1 MAENENET
9 PLGELVSM
17 GETAP
22 DPRSST
28 ESVPA
33 LSVSEVVANYRI
45 GNSTLRKRLAAGE
58 LVGAYKVK
66 AGTGEAW
73 AIPITTLDAAGIVRK
88 PADEMTADLMADP
101 DEQAPDLT
109 AAVVPDGKTMLDSE
123 TLVELVASLR
133 GVLERDSRQ
142 LEAAQGDRNKA
153 QVEAAEARA
162 RLEMLEAEVERER
175 TRAEA
180 LAVELAEVR
189 AAASRKRGWFRRG

>member
-1 MAENENET
+1 MADNENET
-9 PLGELVSM
+9 PLGELVGM
-17 GETAP
+17 GETATP

-28 ESVPA
+28 DTVPA

-73 AIPITTLDAAGIVRK
+73 AIPITTLDSAGIVRK
-88 PADEMTADLMADP
+88 PAEELTTDLLAEP
-101 DEQAPDLT
+101 DETPDAPEPTPVLAALEGVVDRLT
-109 AAVVPDGKTMLDSE
+109 
-123 TLVELVASLR
+123 TLYEAST
-133 GVLERDSRQ
+133 RQ

-153 QVEAAEARA
+153 QVEAADARA

-175 TRAEA
+175 ARAEA
-180 LAVELAEVR
+180 LTVELAQVR
-189 AAASRKRGWFRRG
+189 EAASRKRGWFRRG